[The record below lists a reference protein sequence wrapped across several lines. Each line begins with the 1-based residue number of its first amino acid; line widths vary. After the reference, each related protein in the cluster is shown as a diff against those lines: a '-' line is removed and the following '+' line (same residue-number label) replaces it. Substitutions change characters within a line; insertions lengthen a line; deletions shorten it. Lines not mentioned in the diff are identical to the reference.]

1 MTTLIDKTVDIL
13 GKQAKKLP
21 QVMILIA
28 LFVILFP
35 KEAAKII
42 DLIIPKIQILL
53 PEAITE
59 FWTKMSFTQKDF
71 LNAWAFLLVLNAFT
85 IIFDFL
91 HQVINDHARINI
103 AVGPALF
110 TINSIIYI
118 SVLIYNILYEPDIKI
133 SDGQFTDIYS
143 TSVSLAGILFT
154 LLFFAVYGAD
164 IFEIYK
170 KVNDP
175 ELPIKKRMVF
185 NIIYWPAVGWVV
197 VKLLNIF
204 LQ

>member
-71 LNAWAFLLVLNAFT
+71 LTAWAFLLVLNAFT

-91 HQVINDHARINI
+91 HQVINDRARINI

-110 TINSIIYI
+110 TINSIIYL

-154 LLFFAVYGAD
+154 LLFLQSMALISSKY
-164 IFEIYK
+164 
-170 KVNDP
+170 
-175 ELPIKKRMVF
+175 IKK
-185 NIIYWPAVGWVV
+185 
-197 VKLLNIF
+197 
-204 LQ
+204 